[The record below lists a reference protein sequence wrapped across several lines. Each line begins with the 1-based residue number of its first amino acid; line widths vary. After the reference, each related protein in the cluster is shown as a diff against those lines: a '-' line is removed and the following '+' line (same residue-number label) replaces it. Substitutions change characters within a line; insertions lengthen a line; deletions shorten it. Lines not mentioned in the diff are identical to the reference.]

1 MYTEYPEGGPVSSEP
16 PWVEETIPVREQVPV
31 ACPDNVVHVT
41 AGVPPV
47 HWKTAEN
54 VVVVKL
60 LGLGVIAEFVQFD
73 EKVGPNVAVV
83 LGAFN
88 W

>member
-1 MYTEYPEGGPVSSEP
+1 
-16 PWVEETIPVREQVPV
+16 
-31 ACPDNVVHVT
+31 
-41 AGVPPV
+41 V
-47 HWKTAEN
+47 HWKTTEN

-73 EKVGPNVAVV
+73 EKVGPNAAVV